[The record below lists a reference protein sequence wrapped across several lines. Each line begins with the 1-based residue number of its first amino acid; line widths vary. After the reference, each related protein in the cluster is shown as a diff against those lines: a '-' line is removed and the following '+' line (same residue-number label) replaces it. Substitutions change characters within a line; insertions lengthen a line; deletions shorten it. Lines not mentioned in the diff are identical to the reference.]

1 MAIMRYTPRR
11 IFSPWPEFTG
21 FANRLPRLF
30 DEPWNTPEPTRSWFP
45 AVNVE
50 EEPDELILTAEL
62 PGLAEE
68 DVHLEIE
75 NNILTIRGEKREERE
90 EGDDKR
96 RFHVGA
102 SLWELPEGLHTSQV
116 GCGRWGQG
124 RLRQRD
130 PDRADA
136 QGHRGQEPHHRD
148 QGRQVRHPF
157 DSLLEADVAGPETSG
172 PAFVWGRPA
181 RGGRS
186 GGRCPPAAA
195 PPPRPRRAPAPTP
208 GAQRSPRAW
217 PASWRP

>member
-30 DEPWNTPEPTRSWFP
+30 DEPSNTPEPTRSWFP

-68 DVHLEIE
+68 DVHLEVE

-96 RFHVGA
+96 RFHV
-102 SLWELPEGLHTSQV
+102 WERRYGSFQRAFTLPKSVAVDGV
-116 GCGRWGQG
+116 
-124 RLRQRD
+124 
-130 PDRADA
+130 RADFDN
-136 QGHRGQEPHHRD
+136 GILT
-148 QGRQVRHPF
+148 VRMPKAT
-157 DSLLEADVAGPETSG
+157 EARSRTIEIK
-172 PAFVWGRPA
+172 
-181 RGGRS
+181 GGK
-186 GGRCPPAAA
+186 
-195 PPPRPRRAPAPTP
+195 
-208 GAQRSPRAW
+208 
-217 PASWRP
+217 

>member
-68 DVHLEIE
+68 DVHLEVE

-96 RFHVGA
+96 RFHV
-102 SLWELPEGLHTSQV
+102 WERRYGSFQRAFTLPKSVAVDGV
-116 GCGRWGQG
+116 
-124 RLRQRD
+124 
-130 PDRADA
+130 RADFDN
-136 QGHRGQEPHHRD
+136 GILT
-148 QGRQVRHPF
+148 VRMPKAT
-157 DSLLEADVAGPETSG
+157 EARSRTIEIK
-172 PAFVWGRPA
+172 
-181 RGGRS
+181 GGK
-186 GGRCPPAAA
+186 
-195 PPPRPRRAPAPTP
+195 
-208 GAQRSPRAW
+208 
-217 PASWRP
+217 